1 MATLIG
7 CQNVNT
13 ITWSEIITKDRICA
27 NAWIGYV
34 TNYLKYIVTAMLN
47 HIIRKT
53 FEPGRLY
60 KAFIRQSHQFKPKDK
75 SQAFDA
81 FLPNELQV

>member
-1 MATLIG
+1 
-7 CQNVNT
+7 
-13 ITWSEIITKDRICA
+13 
-27 NAWIGYV
+27 
-34 TNYLKYIVTAMLN
+34 MLN

-53 FEPGRLY
+53 FEPGRVY

-75 SQAFDA
+75 SHAFDA

>member
-13 ITWSEIITKDRICA
+13 ITWSEIITKDRIC
-27 NAWIGYV
+27 NK
-34 TNYLKYIVTAMLN
+34 YLKYIVTAMLN

-53 FEPGRLY
+53 FEPGRVY

-75 SQAFDA
+75 SHAFDA

>member
-1 MATLIG
+1 
-7 CQNVNT
+7 
-13 ITWSEIITKDRICA
+13 
-27 NAWIGYV
+27 
-34 TNYLKYIVTAMLN
+34 MLN

-53 FEPGRLY
+53 FEPGRVY

-81 FLPNELQV
+81 FLPNELQVIFNYEPQITPLTNLIE